1 MSRFVN
7 FSLTKR
13 TDELLRPTEKI
24 LLAEFDSPTN
34 QKLVFKTVQSEID
47 PRASFR
53 GVMDHMRVVFRSS
66 IAHDTL
72 PSVDEMNDAVYRKVS
87 SEIESS
93 RLNQERF
100 VNRVYENSNVPTS
113 FLPRPSM
120 TLERDEDDEARG
132 KYTIEFT
139 R

>member
-13 TDELLRPTEKI
+13 TDELLRPTEKT
-24 LLAEFDSPTN
+24 LLAEFNSMTN
-34 QKLVFKTVQSEID
+34 QQLVFKTVQSQIN
-47 PRASFR
+47 PRVSFR
-53 GVMDHMRVVFRSS
+53 EVMDKMRVVFRSS
-66 IAHDTL
+66 IVNDTL
-72 PSVDEMNDAVYRKVS
+72 PSVEEMNNTVYQKVS
-87 SEIESS
+87 SDVERS
-93 RLNQERF
+93 RLTQERF
-100 VNRVYENSNVPTS
+100 VNRVYENSNVPKS

>member
-24 LLAEFDSPTN
+24 LLQSFNSTTN
-34 QKLVFKTVQSEID
+34 QQLVFKTVQTQVDS
-47 PRASFR
+47 RASFR
-53 GVMDHMRVVFRSS
+53 GVMDQMRVVSRSS
-66 IAHDTL
+66 IVHDTL
-72 PSVDEMNDAVYRKVS
+72 PSVEEMNDEVYRKVS
-87 SEIESS
+87 SEVESS
-93 RLNQERF
+93 RLSQERF
-100 VNRVYENSNVPTS
+100 ANRVFENNNVPKS

>member
-13 TDELLRPTEKI
+13 TDELLRPTEKT
-24 LLAEFDSPTN
+24 LLDEFNSTIN
-34 QKLVFKTVQSEID
+34 QQLVFKTIQTNID
-47 PRASFR
+47 PRISFR
-53 GVMDHMRVVFRSS
+53 EVMDQMRVVFRSS
-66 IAHDTL
+66 IVHDRL
-72 PSVDEMNDAVYRKVS
+72 PSVEEMNENVYKKISADVER
-87 SEIESS
+87 S
-93 RLNQERF
+93 RLAQERF
-100 VNRVYENSNVPTS
+100 VSRVYENNNVPKS

>member
-1 MSRFVN
+1 MSRFAS

-24 LLAEFDSPTN
+24 LLESFNSTTN
-34 QKLVFKTVQSEID
+34 QQLVFKTAQTRIH
-47 PRASFR
+47 PGTSFR
-53 GVMDHMRVVFRSS
+53 GVMDQMKIVSRSS

-72 PSVDEMNDAVYRKVS
+72 PSVEEMNDEVYRRVS
-87 SEIESS
+87 SEVESS
-93 RLNQERF
+93 RLSQERF
-100 VNRVYENSNVPTS
+100 ANRVFENSNVPKS

-120 TLERDEDDEARG
+120 TLDRDEDDEDRG